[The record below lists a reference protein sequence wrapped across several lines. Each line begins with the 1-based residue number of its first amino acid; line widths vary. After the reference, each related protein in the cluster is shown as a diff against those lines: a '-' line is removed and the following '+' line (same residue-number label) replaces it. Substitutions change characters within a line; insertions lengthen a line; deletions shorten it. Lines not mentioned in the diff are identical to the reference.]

1 MADGKERL
9 QLTRALASR
18 HIFMLSLGGV
28 IGTGLFMGSGV
39 TINQGGPAGAVLAY
53 LVAGVLMYLVMVCL
67 GELSVQMPVSGSFQA
82 HATRFIGPA
91 TGFMIGWV
99 YWMSWASTV
108 GLEFTAAG
116 MLMTRWFPEVPVWL
130 WSGFFVVVLFSL
142 NALATRA
149 FGEAEYWFAGI
160 KVAAILVFIV
170 VGGLVIFGGIELKS
184 GAPAPMF
191 SNLVGERLFPN
202 GLSAVFAVMMTVVYA
217 FQGCEIMGVA
227 AGETERPEKS
237 IPRAVRNVVFRVLIF
252 YVLAIVVLSA
262 IIPWQQA
269 GLMESPFVQVFDM
282 VGIPYA
288 ADLMNFVILTA
299 ILSVGNSGLY
309 ASTRILWAMSRTGM
323 APRGLSKLSARG
335 VPLYALLITLCFALL
350 SLLTSVVAADTLF
363 MVLMAVSGMSGTV
376 TWIVIAYAQYR
387 FRREYMASGGTVAE
401 LKYAAPLFPLC
412 RWPASPCAARCS
424 SSSPSIPPSGRPCTG
439 ASASSPPA
447 TWPITWFVA
456 GSRRDWATP
465 PWDGP
470 AERPFAGPDARRI
483 RRAFSFSPG
492 WFVRSCNSRLARAFA
507 AFRRIAWRVALR
519 LPQGRYIH
527 PNGWIVVLLNECLVL
542 PESRDRHQPTIRTRA
557 A

>member
-1 MADGKERL
+1 M
-9 QLTRALASR
+9 
-18 HIFMLSLGGV
+18 
-28 IGTGLFMGSGV
+28 
-39 TINQGGPAGAVLAY
+39 
-53 LVAGVLMYLVMVCL
+53 
-67 GELSVQMPVSGSFQA
+67 
-82 HATRFIGPA
+82 
-91 TGFMIGWV
+91 
-99 YWMSWASTV
+99 
-108 GLEFTAAG
+108 
-116 MLMTRWFPEVPVWL
+116 
-130 WSGFFVVVLFSL
+130 
-142 NALATRA
+142 
-149 FGEAEYWFAGI
+149 
-160 KVAAILVFIV
+160 
-170 VGGLVIFGGIELKS
+170 IFGGIELKS

-387 FRREYMASGGTVAE
+387 FRREHMASGGTVAE
-401 LKYAAPLFPLC
+401 LKYAAPLFPLVPLAC
-412 RWPASPCAARCS
+412 IAVCCSLFVFLALDPTQRPSLYWGFGFIAACYL
-424 SSSPSIPPSGRPCTG
+424 
-439 ASASSPPA
+439 AYY
-447 TWPITWFVA
+447 VV
-456 GSRRDWATP
+456 RRRQPQDWATP

-470 AERPFAGPDARRI
+470 AERPSAGPDARRI

-492 WFVRSCNSRLARAFA
+492 WFVRSCNSRLARASA

>member
-387 FRREYMASGGTVAE
+387 FRREHMASGG
-401 LKYAAPLFPLC
+401 AAGLHRRVLLAVRLPRP
-412 RWPASPCAARCS
+412 RSHPAAVLVLGLRLHRRLLPGLLRG
-424 SSSPSIPPSGRPCTG
+424 SSPAAAGTGRPRPGTG
-439 ASASSPPA
+439 RLNGHSQDPTPAASGGRFRYRLVGLFEVV
-447 TWPITWFVA
+447 TA
-456 GSRRDWATP
+456 GSR
-465 PWDGP
+465 GP
-470 AERPFAGPDARRI
+470 SPLFGGSHGVWLCAC
-483 RRAFSFSPG
+483 RRAVTYTRMG
-492 WFVRSCNSRLARAFA
+492 GLWSC
-507 AFRRIAWRVALR
+507 
-519 LPQGRYIH
+519 
-527 PNGWIVVLLNECLVL
+527 
-542 PESRDRHQPTIRTRA
+542 
-557 A
+557 

>member
-191 SNLVGERLFPN
+191 SNLFGERLFPN

-269 GLMESPFVQVFDM
+269 GLVESPFVQVFDM

-387 FRREYMASGGTVAE
+387 FRREHMASGGTVAE
-401 LKYAAPLFPLC
+401 LKYAAPLFPLVPLAC
-412 RWPASPCAARCS
+412 IAVCCSLFLFLALDPTQRPSLYWGFGFIAACYL
-424 SSSPSIPPSGRPCTG
+424 
-439 ASASSPPA
+439 AYY
-447 TWPITWFVA
+447 VV
-456 GSRRDWATP
+456 RR
-465 PWDGP
+465 
-470 AERPFAGPDARRI
+470 RQ
-483 RRAFSFSPG
+483 
-492 WFVRSCNSRLARAFA
+492 
-507 AFRRIAWRVALR
+507 
-519 LPQGRYIH
+519 PQGLGD
-527 PNGWIVVLLNECLVL
+527 PALG
-542 PESRDRHQPTIRTRA
+542 RA
-557 A
+557 G

>member
-1 MADGKERL
+1 M
-9 QLTRALASR
+9 
-18 HIFMLSLGGV
+18 
-28 IGTGLFMGSGV
+28 
-39 TINQGGPAGAVLAY
+39 
-53 LVAGVLMYLVMVCL
+53 
-67 GELSVQMPVSGSFQA
+67 
-82 HATRFIGPA
+82 
-91 TGFMIGWV
+91 
-99 YWMSWASTV
+99 
-108 GLEFTAAG
+108 
-116 MLMTRWFPEVPVWL
+116 
-130 WSGFFVVVLFSL
+130 
-142 NALATRA
+142 
-149 FGEAEYWFAGI
+149 
-160 KVAAILVFIV
+160 
-170 VGGLVIFGGIELKS
+170 IFGGIELKS

-401 LKYAAPLFPLC
+401 PEICRAAV
-412 RWPASPCAARCS
+412 PAGAVGLHRRVLLAVRLPRPRSHPAAVLVLGLRLHRRLLPGLLRG
-424 SSSPSIPPSGRPCTG
+424 SSPAAAGTGRPRPGTG
-439 ASASSPPA
+439 RLNGHSQDPTPAASGGRFRFRLVGLFEVV
-447 TWPITWFVA
+447 TA
-456 GSRRDWATP
+456 GSR
-465 PWDGP
+465 GP
-470 AERPFAGPDARRI
+470 SPLFGGSHGVWLCAC
-483 RRAFSFSPG
+483 RRAVTYTRMG
-492 WFVRSCNSRLARAFA
+492 GLWSC
-507 AFRRIAWRVALR
+507 
-519 LPQGRYIH
+519 
-527 PNGWIVVLLNECLVL
+527 
-542 PESRDRHQPTIRTRA
+542 
-557 A
+557 